1 MTKFNV
7 ASINTCTEAEGPY
20 KRLCIW
26 FQGCNIRCPG
36 CCNPDYQ
43 PFEARHI
50 MSLEELMAVIKE
62 AKTRFEIEGVTY
74 SGGEPTC
81 QQNLSLLTKEIKSLG
96 LGVIS
101 FTGRTYEDVPEI
113 FEGCDVVLDGS
124 FKADLPETKRR
135 LLGSENQRI
144 ICLTERYKDCIDI
157 WFADHNKVV
166 EVSVGSKIIAN
177 WDKF

>member
-1 MTKFNV
+1 
-7 ASINTCTEAEGPY
+7 
-20 KRLCIW
+20 
-26 FQGCNIRCPG
+26 
-36 CCNPDYQ
+36 
-43 PFEARHI
+43 

-144 ICLTERYKDCIDI
+144 ICLTERYKDCINI

-166 EVSVGSKIIAN
+166 EVSVGSEIIAN
-177 WDKF
+177 GDKF

>member
-1 MTKFNV
+1 
-7 ASINTCTEAEGPY
+7 
-20 KRLCIW
+20 
-26 FQGCNIRCPG
+26 
-36 CCNPDYQ
+36 
-43 PFEARHI
+43 

-101 FTGRTYEDVPEI
+101 FTGRMYKDVSEI
-113 FEGCDVVLDGS
+113 LDGCDVVLDGS
-124 FKADLPETKRR
+124 FKEDLPETKRR

-144 ICLTERYKDCIDI
+144 ICLSERYKDCIDS
-157 WFADHNKVV
+157 WFFDQNRVV
-166 EVSVGSKIIAN
+166 EVGIGFKIIAN
-177 WDKF
+177 GDKF